1 MFNENEIMIL
11 INLVKSAEYMAKVTQ
26 ADNDLRNEL
35 HELVKKLEEIP
46 VRDDELTSQYFV
58 LL

>member
-26 ADNDLRNEL
+26 ADNDLRDEL
-35 HELVKKLEEIP
+35 RELVKKLEEIP
-46 VRDDELTSQYFV
+46 VRDDELTS
-58 LL
+58 